1 MHILDSFF
9 LLGQHSSPLLKK
21 KKDRAPPFL
30 IFRYAKRVVKVV
42 KVEDDDGDGLIAFNG
57 QRMGDIK
64 NKYTKRVK
72 KELNLNISFADLLQN
87 HL

>member
-21 KKDRAPPFL
+21 KKRPGTAL
-30 IFRYAKRVVKVV
+30 SAKRVVKVV

>member
-21 KKDRAPPFL
+21 KKRP
-30 IFRYAKRVVKVV
+30 IKKAKRVVKVV

>member
-1 MHILDSFF
+1 M
-9 LLGQHSSPLLKK
+9 
-21 KKDRAPPFL
+21 
-30 IFRYAKRVVKVV
+30 V

-72 KELNLNISFADLLQN
+72 KELNPKKIDFAGLQQN

>member
-21 KKDRAPPFL
+21 KRPIKK
-30 IFRYAKRVVKVV
+30 AKRVVKVV

>member
-1 MHILDSFF
+1 M
-9 LLGQHSSPLLKK
+9 
-21 KKDRAPPFL
+21 
-30 IFRYAKRVVKVV
+30 VKVV